1 MVCRLQEAG
10 SRLRRFGAE
19 EDGVATIDW
28 IMICLAATA
37 AGILVLD
44 ISQERLGR
52 YNADVR
58 TELQGQYFQTSW
70 TQQLAIPPE
79 EYWDQQEPIIPGS
92 TGTGTGSGNAGN
104 GNGNGNAN
112 GNDNGNNGHGNDDD
126 GCDASNPGNNPN
138 CAGDTS
144 DDDGT
149 PGNSNDP
156 GDDDNS
162 NGNANGGNSGGG
174 GTSPGPA
181 VVMASTPITV
191 TNASFETTGH
201 SPGFWSPGVPG
212 WSINTSWGA
221 DVGDFNPGPFGI
233 DTSTVSGN
241 NVAFLYSDGG
251 NNSAAMWQ
259 TFSETYTAGH
269 TYEFAVDVG
278 DGSYSFSGNVPYQL
292 NIFAG
297 NTLIGSTSGWTG
309 NIDALTTATV
319 TSDVDNAALNG
330 QPITFQIVQPPGP
343 GGDLLV
349 DNVRGT
355 VTAPTSAPSTGI
367 SPVPVAEL
375 QPIPPNAT
383 VIDLG
388 TKQISAGY
396 GDNVYSDW
404 INAAQLGIPMPA
416 EFVMYGAGNPTGLT
430 SSGSREPSGV
440 IQWGAQIMVDVPP
453 CGGSREVQ
461 MFLNGGEVVLTFAVV
476 RPEWPS
482 NWGPPPANCG

>member
-79 EYWDQQEPIIPGS
+79 EYWSDQPPIIPDPEAD
-92 TGTGTGSGNAGN
+92 GSGNETITTVSN
-104 GNGNGNAN
+104 GNGNNGQ
-112 GNDNGNNGHGNDDD
+112 GNDAD

-138 CAGDTS
+138 CAGDTT

-149 PGNSNDP
+149 QGSSGTNT
-156 GDDDNS
+156 
-162 NGNANGGNSGGG
+162 NGNTNTGNTGTTGSGGG
-174 GTSPGPA
+174 GAGSGTT
-181 VVMASTPITV
+181 VVTTQSAIAV
-191 TNASFETTGH
+191 TNASFESTGH
-201 SPGFWSPGVPG
+201 GSGGWSPGVPG
-212 WSINTSWGA
+212 WSINTTWGA
-221 DVGDFNPGPFGI
+221 DVGDFNPGQWGI
-233 DTSTVSGN
+233 DMSTVTGN
-241 NVAFLYSDGG
+241 NVAYLYHDGG
-251 NNSAAMWQ
+251 NNSATMWQ
-259 TFSETYTAGH
+259 TFSETYTAGS
-269 TYEFAVDVG
+269 TYEFAVDIG
-278 DGSYSFSGNVPYQL
+278 DGDYSFSGDLPYEL

-297 NTLIGSTSGWTG
+297 STLIGTASGSTGD
-309 NIDALTTATV
+309 IDALATATV
-319 TSDVDNAALNG
+319 TSTVNNPALNG
-330 QPITFQIVQPPGP
+330 QLITFQIVNPAGA

-355 VTAPTSAPSTGI
+355 VTTQTTVTTPSGI
-367 SPVPVAEL
+367 SPVPVAQL

-388 TKQISAGY
+388 TKQITPGY
-396 GDNVYSDW
+396 GDHVFSDW
-404 INAAQLGIPMPA
+404 ISANQIPVAMPA
-416 EFVMYGAGNPTGLT
+416 DFVMYGTGNPTGLT
-430 SSGSREPSGV
+430 TGGSREPSGQ
-440 IQWGAQIMVDVPP
+440 IQWGAQIRVDVPP

-461 MFLNGGEVVLTFAVV
+461 MFLNGGEVVLTFTVE

-482 NWGPPPANCG
+482 NWGTPPANCG